1 MHLIVGSQVVEE
13 RICLVA
19 DVHTLFCEHNQRNAM
34 FHDDYASLSNVDE
47 RVTAEYVLPD
57 KTRDTP
63 YSEYLHSGEWETT
76 GATFHYH
83 RGNSHPHVRTET
95 DMDNPGPAKNGI
107 VLGVDLGIENVAVTS
122 TGVFWSTDEL
132 NHR

>member
-13 RICLVA
+13 RICLVT

-76 GATFHYH
+76 GATLHYH
-83 RGNSHPHVRTET
+83 RETPTLTCEQRQTWTTPDQQRTE
-95 DMDNPGPAKNGI
+95 
-107 VLGVDLGIENVAVTS
+107 
-122 TGVFWSTDEL
+122 
-132 NHR
+132 